1 MKYFS
6 YSHYFTWRHW
16 GVLYG
21 LVALFSFAPLLSV
34 ILASFLSRA
43 LGCGE
48 VEGVFTPNCP
58 GGGVIEVL
66 FTVGW
71 LGLITFPFGIFLGIL
86 FVIANLLWYFTRQSG
101 QDRL

>member
-1 MKYFS
+1 
-6 YSHYFTWRHW
+6 
-16 GVLYG
+16 
-21 LVALFSFAPLLSV
+21 
-34 ILASFLSRA
+34 
-43 LGCGE
+43 
-48 VEGVFTPNCP
+48 
-58 GGGVIEVL
+58 VIEIL